1 MHRTTVSLAAVAG
14 SLLVTGL
21 ASAELIQVD
30 ITGSVDFGNLN
41 FGSWAGVNPGD
52 SAVMSFQV
60 DSDVFVDSGSFPT
73 RGYEIIA
80 SSFSLALDGIAVGM
94 ADPYPAGETPYFV
107 LRDNDPAV
115 DGFFLAN
122 SPDAFPNG
130 VAIDEDAAIEP
141 QFDALFQAT
150 YGGDRLSSLDIMD
163 AVGVYDF
170 TGLSVFN
177 WGLQD
182 GPFQPMGFIFDQFT
196 ISVVPAPAGALAM
209 LPLTLLGRGRR
220 RG

>member
-1 MHRTTVSLAAVAG
+1 MKTLLLAGAVSV
-14 SLLVTGL
+14 GL
-21 ASAELIQVD
+21 AGTADATIVQVD

-60 DSDVFVDSGSFPT
+60 DSDVFVDSALFPT
-73 RGYEIIA
+73 RGYNIIG
-80 SSFSLALDGIAVGM
+80 SSFSLALDGISVGI

-130 VAIDEDAAIEP
+130 VAIDEAAQIDDN
-141 QFDALFQAT
+141 FSALFQAT
-150 YGGDRLSSLDIMD
+150 YGEDRLSSLNILD
-163 AVGVYDF
+163 AVGTYNFD
-170 TGLSVFN
+170 GLSVFN
-177 WGLQD
+177 WGLED
-182 GPFQPMGFIFDQFT
+182 GPFQPMGFIFDEFT
-196 ISVVPAPAGALAM
+196 ISVVPAPGTLMLLVPCAGF
-209 LPLTLLGRGRR
+209 GRR
-220 RG
+220 RRI